1 MRPVSSCLSA
11 RMDLTNGRLSLD
23 RFRPACY
30 PSRPVPQDNVIPFRK
45 GNLHMRLLTFEHQGS
60 RRVGVRSGDT
70 IVDVSRVDPGIPSD
84 MVGLLEAGPA
94 ALAAAGAA
102 AARGE
107 GIDTGAVRV
116 VAPIQNPEKI
126 LCIGLNYAD
135 HAAESNMPIP
145 SEPVVFS
152 KFSSTIIGPGDAIRL
167 PSISSSIDYEVE
179 LVVVIG
185 TAGKDI
191 PESDAMCHVA
201 GYTVGHDVSA
211 RDFQLEK
218 PGGQWLL
225 GKTFETFAPLGPELV
240 TPDEAGDPHN
250 LDIRCILNGE
260 TVQDSNTAQL
270 IFKVDQLIAYL
281 SRVVTLQP
289 GDLIFTGTP
298 PGVGMAREPQLWL
311 KAGDSV
317 LCEVDGIGRLE
328 NPVVSG

>member
-1 MRPVSSCLSA
+1 
-11 RMDLTNGRLSLD
+11 
-23 RFRPACY
+23 
-30 PSRPVPQDNVIPFRK
+30 
-45 GNLHMRLLTFEHQGS
+45 MRLLTFEYEGS
-60 RRVGVRSGDT
+60 RRVGVRSGDSV
-70 IVDVSRVDPGIPSD
+70 VDVSRVDPDLPADLVS
-84 MVGLLEAGPA
+84 LLEAGPN
-94 ALAAAGAA
+94 ALAAADEAA
-102 AARGE
+102 KRGE
-107 GIDTGAVRV
+107 GIHAGDVRV
-116 VAPIQNPEKI
+116 VAPVGNPDKVI
-126 LCIGLNYAD
+126 CIGLNYAD

-167 PSISSSIDYEVE
+167 PSITQSVDYEVE

-191 PESDAMCHVA
+191 SESEALDHVA

-225 GKTFETFAPLGPELV
+225 GKTFDTFAPLGPDIV
-240 TPDEAGDPHN
+240 TPDEIVDPHS
-250 LDIRCILNGE
+250 LGIRCILNGE

-270 IFKVDQLIAYL
+270 IFRVDQLIAYL

-298 PGVGMAREPQLWL
+298 PGVGMARQPQLWL
-311 KAGDSV
+311 KAGDTV
-317 LCEVDGIGRLE
+317 VCEIDGIGRLE

>member
-1 MRPVSSCLSA
+1 
-11 RMDLTNGRLSLD
+11 
-23 RFRPACY
+23 
-30 PSRPVPQDNVIPFRK
+30 
-45 GNLHMRLLTFEHQGS
+45 MRLLTFDHRGAQ
-60 RRVGVRSGDT
+60 RAGVRSGDT
-70 IVDVSRVDPGIPSD
+70 IVDVSRVDPDIPPDLVS
-84 MVGLLEAGPA
+84 LLEAGPA
-94 ALAAAGAA
+94 ALAAAREAA
-102 AARGE
+102 ERGD
-107 GIDTGAVRV
+107 GINANAVRV
-116 VAPIQNPEKI
+116 AAPIQNPEKI
-126 LCIGLNYAD
+126 FCIGLNYAD

-167 PSISSSIDYEVE
+167 PSVTRSIDYEVE

-191 PESDAMCHVA
+191 SESDAMDHVA

-225 GKTFETFAPLGPELV
+225 GKTFDTFAPLGPDIV
-240 TPDEAGDPHN
+240 TPDEVDDPHN
-250 LDIRCILNGE
+250 LGIRCILNGE
-260 TVQDSNTAQL
+260 TVQDSNTEQL
-270 IFKVDQLIAYL
+270 IFKIDQLIAYL

-298 PGVGMAREPQLWL
+298 PGVGMARDPQLWL
-311 KAGDSV
+311 QAGDTV
-317 LCEVDGIGRLE
+317 VCEVDGIGRLE

>member
-1 MRPVSSCLSA
+1 
-11 RMDLTNGRLSLD
+11 
-23 RFRPACY
+23 
-30 PSRPVPQDNVIPFRK
+30 
-45 GNLHMRLLTFEHQGS
+45 MRLLTFDHRGAL
-60 RRVGVRSGDT
+60 RAGVRSGDT
-70 IVDVSRVDPGIPSD
+70 IVDVSRVDPDIPPDLVS
-84 MVGLLEAGPA
+84 LLEAGPA
-94 ALAAAGAA
+94 ALAAAREAA
-102 AARGE
+102 ERGD
-107 GIDTGAVRV
+107 GINANAVRV
-116 VAPIQNPEKI
+116 AAPIQNPEKI
-126 LCIGLNYAD
+126 FCIGLNYAD

-167 PSISSSIDYEVE
+167 PSVTRSIDYEVE

-191 PESDAMCHVA
+191 SESDAMDHVA

-225 GKTFETFAPLGPELV
+225 GKTFDTFAPLGPDIV
-240 TPDEAGDPHN
+240 TPDEVDDPHN
-250 LDIRCILNGE
+250 LGIRCILNGE
-260 TVQDSNTAQL
+260 TVQDSNTEQL
-270 IFKVDQLIAYL
+270 IFKIDQLIAYL

-298 PGVGMAREPQLWL
+298 PGVGMARDPQLWL
-311 KAGDSV
+311 QAGDTV
-317 LCEVDGIGRLE
+317 VCEVDGIGRLE

>member
-1 MRPVSSCLSA
+1 
-11 RMDLTNGRLSLD
+11 
-23 RFRPACY
+23 
-30 PSRPVPQDNVIPFRK
+30 
-45 GNLHMRLLTFEHQGS
+45 MRLLTFEYRGS
-60 RRVGVRSGDT
+60 RRVGVRSGDS
-70 IVDVSRVDPGIPSD
+70 IVDVSRVDPDIPPDLVS
-84 MVGLLEAGPA
+84 LLEAGPA
-94 ALAAAGAA
+94 ALAAAEEAA
-102 AARGE
+102 ERAE
-107 GIDTGAVRV
+107 GIDAGAVRV
-116 VAPIQNPEKI
+116 VAPIGNPEKV

-167 PSISSSIDYEVE
+167 PSVTQSVDYEVE
-179 LVVVIG
+179 LVAVIG

-191 PESDAMCHVA
+191 SESDAMDHVG

-225 GKTFETFAPLGPELV
+225 GKTFDTFAPLGPDIV
-240 TPDEAGDPHN
+240 TPDEIGDPHS
-250 LDIRCILNGE
+250 LAIRCILNGE

-270 IFKVDQLIAYL
+270 IFRIDQLIAYL

-298 PGVGMAREPQLWL
+298 PGVGMARQPQLWL
-311 KAGDSV
+311 KSGDTV
-317 LCEVDGIGRLE
+317 VCEIDGVGRLE

>member
-1 MRPVSSCLSA
+1 M
-11 RMDLTNGRLSLD
+11 
-23 RFRPACY
+23 
-30 PSRPVPQDNVIPFRK
+30 
-45 GNLHMRLLTFEHQGS
+45 
-60 RRVGVRSGDT
+60 
-70 IVDVSRVDPGIPSD
+70 DVSRVDSNLPPDLVS
-84 MVGLLEAGPA
+84 LLEAGPD
-94 ALAAAGAA
+94 ALAAAGDAA
-102 AARGE
+102 KRGE
-107 GIDTGAVRV
+107 GIDAGDIRV
-116 VAPIQNPEKI
+116 VAPVQKPEKI

-167 PSISSSIDYEVE
+167 PSVTRSIDYEVE

-191 PESDAMCHVA
+191 SESDAMDHVA

-225 GKTFETFAPLGPELV
+225 GKTFETFAPLGPDVV

-250 LDIRCILNGE
+250 LGIRCILNGE

-270 IFKVDQLIAYL
+270 IFRVDQLIAYL
-281 SRVVTLQP
+281 SRVITLQP

-298 PGVGMAREPQLWL
+298 PGVGMARDPQLWL
-311 KAGDSV
+311 KAGDTV
-317 LCEVDGIGRLE
+317 VCEVDGIGRLE

>member
-1 MRPVSSCLSA
+1 
-11 RMDLTNGRLSLD
+11 
-23 RFRPACY
+23 
-30 PSRPVPQDNVIPFRK
+30 
-45 GNLHMRLLTFEHQGS
+45 MRLLTFEYQGS
-60 RRVGVRSGDT
+60 RRVGVRAGGSV
-70 IVDVSRVDPGIPSD
+70 VDVSRVDPDIPPDLVS
-84 MVGLLEAGPA
+84 LLEAGPA
-94 ALAAAGAA
+94 ALAAAVEASE
-102 AARGE
+102 RGE
-107 GIDTGAVRV
+107 GIDAGAVRV
-116 VAPIQNPEKI
+116 VAPIQKPEKV

-167 PSISSSIDYEVE
+167 PSVTQSVDYEVE

-185 TAGKDI
+185 TAGKNI
-191 PESDAMCHVA
+191 PESDALDHVA

-225 GKTFETFAPLGPELV
+225 GKTFDTFAPLGPDIV
-240 TPDEAGDPHN
+240 TSDEIDDPHN
-250 LDIRCILNGE
+250 LGIRCILNGE
-260 TVQDSNTAQL
+260 TVQDSTTAQL
-270 IFKVDQLIAYL
+270 IFRIDQLIAYL

-298 PGVGMAREPQLWL
+298 PGVGMARQPQLWL
-311 KAGDSV
+311 KAGDTV
-317 LCEVDGIGRLE
+317 VCEIDGIGRLE

>member
-1 MRPVSSCLSA
+1 
-11 RMDLTNGRLSLD
+11 
-23 RFRPACY
+23 
-30 PSRPVPQDNVIPFRK
+30 
-45 GNLHMRLLTFEHQGS
+45 MRLLTFGHRGAQ
-60 RRVGVRSGDT
+60 RVGVRSGDT
-70 IVDVSRVDPGIPSD
+70 IVDVSRVDPDIPPDLVS
-84 MVGLLEAGPA
+84 LLEAGPA
-94 ALAAAGAA
+94 ALAAAREAA
-102 AARGE
+102 EGGE
-107 GIDTGAVRV
+107 GINANAVRV
-116 VAPIQNPEKI
+116 AAPIQNPEKI
-126 LCIGLNYAD
+126 FCIGLNYAD

-152 KFSSTIIGPGDAIRL
+152 KFPSTIIGPGDAIRL
-167 PSISSSIDYEVE
+167 PSVTRSIDYEVE

-191 PESDAMCHVA
+191 SESHAMDHVA

-225 GKTFETFAPLGPELV
+225 GKTFDTFAPLGPDIV
-240 TPDEAGDPHN
+240 TPDEVDDPHN
-250 LDIRCILNGE
+250 LGIRCILNGE
-260 TVQDSNTAQL
+260 TVQDSNTEQL
-270 IFKVDQLIAYL
+270 IFNIDQLIAYL

-311 KAGDSV
+311 QAGDTV
-317 LCEVDGIGRLE
+317 VCEVDGIGRLE

>member
-1 MRPVSSCLSA
+1 
-11 RMDLTNGRLSLD
+11 
-23 RFRPACY
+23 
-30 PSRPVPQDNVIPFRK
+30 
-45 GNLHMRLLTFEHQGS
+45 MRLLTFDCQGA

-70 IVDVSRVDPGIPSD
+70 IVDVNRVDPDIPPD
-84 MVGLLEAGPA
+84 LLNLLEAGPA
-94 ALAAAGAA
+94 ALE
-102 AARGE
+102 AAREAAEGGE
-107 GIDTGAVRV
+107 GIDAGGVHVA
-116 VAPIQNPEKI
+116 APIQNPEKI

-167 PSISSSIDYEVE
+167 PSVTRSIDYEVE

-191 PESDAMCHVA
+191 SESDAMDHVA

-225 GKTFETFAPLGPELV
+225 GKTFDTFAPLGPDIV
-240 TPDEAGDPHN
+240 TPDEVDDPHN
-250 LDIRCILNGE
+250 LGIRCILNGQ
-260 TVQDSNTAQL
+260 TVQDSNTEQL
-270 IFKVDQLIAYL
+270 IFKIDQLIGYL

-298 PGVGMAREPQLWL
+298 PGVGMARRPQLWL
-311 KAGDSV
+311 RAGDTV
-317 LCEVDGIGRLE
+317 VCEVDGIGRLE

>member
-1 MRPVSSCLSA
+1 
-11 RMDLTNGRLSLD
+11 
-23 RFRPACY
+23 
-30 PSRPVPQDNVIPFRK
+30 
-45 GNLHMRLLTFEHQGS
+45 MRLLTFDHQGT

-70 IVDVSRVDPGIPSD
+70 IVDVSRVDPDIPRDLES
-84 MVGLLEAGPA
+84 LLKAGPA
-94 ALAAAGAA
+94 ALAAARVAA
-102 AARGE
+102 ERGE
-107 GIDTGAVRV
+107 GIDVNVVRV
-116 VAPIQNPEKI
+116 AAPIQNPEKI

-145 SEPVVFS
+145 PEPVVFS

-167 PSISSSIDYEVE
+167 PSVTRSIDYEVE

-191 PESDAMCHVA
+191 SESDAMDHVA

-225 GKTFETFAPLGPELV
+225 GKTFDTFAPLGPDIV
-240 TPDEAGDPHN
+240 TPDEVDDPHN
-250 LDIRCILNGE
+250 LGIRCILNGE
-260 TVQDSNTAQL
+260 TVQDSNTKQL
-270 IFKVDQLIAYL
+270 IFKIDQLIAYL

-298 PGVGMAREPQLWL
+298 SGVGMARAPQLWL
-311 KAGDSV
+311 QAGDTV
-317 LCEVDGIGRLE
+317 VCEVDGIGRLE

>member
-1 MRPVSSCLSA
+1 
-11 RMDLTNGRLSLD
+11 
-23 RFRPACY
+23 
-30 PSRPVPQDNVIPFRK
+30 
-45 GNLHMRLLTFEHQGS
+45 MRLLTFDYQGA

-70 IVDVSRVDPGIPSD
+70 IVDVSRIDPNLPPDLI
-84 MVGLLEAGPA
+84 GLLEAGPT
-94 ALAAAGAA
+94 ALAAVREAAESGA
-102 AARGE
+102 
-107 GIDTGAVRV
+107 GIDAGAVRV
-116 VAPIQNPEKI
+116 AAPIQNPEKI

-167 PSISSSIDYEVE
+167 PSVTQSIDYEAE

-191 PESDAMCHVA
+191 SESDAMDHVA

-225 GKTFETFAPLGPELV
+225 GKTFDTFAPLGPEIV
-240 TPDEAGDPHN
+240 TPDEVDDPHN
-250 LDIRCILNGE
+250 LGIRCILNGQ
-260 TVQDSNTAQL
+260 TVQDSNTQQL
-270 IFKVDQLIAYL
+270 IFNIDQLIAYL
-281 SRVVTLQP
+281 SRVITLQP

-298 PGVGMAREPQLWL
+298 PGVGMARQPQLWL
-311 KAGDSV
+311 CAGDTV
-317 LCEVDGIGRLE
+317 VCEIDGIGRLE

>member
-1 MRPVSSCLSA
+1 
-11 RMDLTNGRLSLD
+11 
-23 RFRPACY
+23 
-30 PSRPVPQDNVIPFRK
+30 
-45 GNLHMRLLTFEHQGS
+45 MRLLTFEYRGS
-60 RRVGVRSGDT
+60 RRVGVRSGDS
-70 IVDVSRVDPGIPSD
+70 IVDVSRVDPDVPPDLVS
-84 MVGLLEAGPA
+84 LLEAGPA
-94 ALAAAGAA
+94 ALAAAAEAAERGA
-102 AARGE
+102 
-107 GIDTGAVRV
+107 GIDAGAVRV
-116 VAPIQNPEKI
+116 VAPIGNPEKV

-167 PSISSSIDYEVE
+167 PSVTQSVDYEVE
-179 LVVVIG
+179 LVAVIG

-191 PESDAMCHVA
+191 SESDAMDHVA

-225 GKTFETFAPLGPELV
+225 GKTFDTFAPLGPDIV
-240 TPDEAGDPHN
+240 TPDEIGDPHN
-250 LDIRCILNGE
+250 LAIRCILNGE

-270 IFKVDQLIAYL
+270 IFRVDQLIAYL

-298 PGVGMAREPQLWL
+298 PGVGMARQPQLWL
-311 KAGDSV
+311 KAGDTV
-317 LCEVDGIGRLE
+317 VCEIDGVGRLE

>member
-1 MRPVSSCLSA
+1 
-11 RMDLTNGRLSLD
+11 
-23 RFRPACY
+23 
-30 PSRPVPQDNVIPFRK
+30 
-45 GNLHMRLLTFEHQGS
+45 MRLLTFEYQGS
-60 RRVGVRSGDT
+60 QRVGVRSGDS
-70 IVDVSRVDPGIPSD
+70 IVDVSRVDPDVPPD
-84 MVGLLEAGPA
+84 LVRLLEAGPD
-94 ALAAAGAA
+94 ALAAAEEAA
-102 AARGE
+102 ERGE
-107 GIDTGAVRV
+107 GIHAGDVHV
-116 VAPIQNPEKI
+116 SAPIGKPDKV

-167 PSISSSIDYEVE
+167 PSITQSVDYEVE

-185 TAGKDI
+185 TSGKDI
-191 PESDAMCHVA
+191 PESDALDHVA

-225 GKTFETFAPLGPELV
+225 GKTFDTFAPLGPELV
-240 TPDEAGDPHN
+240 TPDEIEDPHN
-250 LDIRCILNGE
+250 LGIRCILNGE
-260 TVQDSNTAQL
+260 IVQDSNTAQL
-270 IFKVDQLIAYL
+270 IFRVDQLIAYL

-298 PGVGMAREPQLWL
+298 PGVGMARDPQLWL
-311 KAGDSV
+311 RAGDTV
-317 LCEVDGIGRLE
+317 VCEIDGIGRLE